1 MQVAQ
6 SGHRHSVHENFRFG
20 YVCMIIQIFEM
31 LTDCMCIVK

>member
-20 YVCMIIQIFEM
+20 YVCMNIQIVQM
-31 LTDCMCIVK
+31 LTDGTCIVK

>member
-20 YVCMIIQIFEM
+20 YVCMKYRC
-31 LTDCMCIVK
+31 TNAH